1 MADLVRRD
9 IWALEEEAGK
19 WHPVTEAYA
28 RAVGVMQGRAD
39 DDPTS
44 WAYQAAVHGAPQGM
58 PRDEFVDQCQHNTWF
73 FLPWHRMYLHF
84 FEEIV
89 RAALAEVDEVS
100 DDVKSSWALPY
111 WNYDRGG
118 GTAALPPAFL
128 EPTLADGQTPNPLFT
143 ELRDPNIAAG
153 GELNPFAISAARAL
167 VERFFAH
174 DPVPGGTV
182 GFGGPRTGW
191 NHFNESADAA
201 PGALEQTPHN
211 LVHGGVGGPD
221 GLMSAFDTAP
231 LDPVFWLHHAN
242 IDRLWEV
249 WFNQGG
255 RKNPSRSA
263 WRDEPFD
270 FHQADGTAVRM
281 TSTEVV
287 DPGSLGYEYEELA
300 VPELVAGGGGG
311 VPPEPPPDRPPE
323 LVGATEGPLTLTGQS
338 EQVAIPLSEPT
349 GPAALT
355 ESTERPR
362 VYVNVEGI
370 QGERNPGVSYA
381 VYVNLPDDE
390 DPGTAKRYHVGNVSF
405 FGIERSRDVET
416 DHRGGPGLRYAF
428 DITDLANSL
437 ESEGRWDPAQ
447 VKVSFEPIRS
457 LPPSGEEAV
466 PAPAEVPPVT
476 IGRVGIY
483 YQ

>member
-1 MADLVRRD
+1 
-9 IWALEEEAGK
+9 
-19 WHPVTEAYA
+19 
-28 RAVGVMQGRAD
+28 
-39 DDPTS
+39 
-44 WAYQAAVHGAPQGM
+44 
-58 PRDEFVDQCQHNTWF
+58 
-73 FLPWHRMYLHF
+73 
-84 FEEIV
+84 
-89 RAALAEVDEVS
+89 
-100 DDVKSSWALPY
+100 
-111 WNYDRGG
+111 
-118 GTAALPPAFL
+118 
-128 EPTLADGQTPNPLFT
+128 
-143 ELRDPNIAAG
+143 
-153 GELNPFAISAARAL
+153 
-167 VERFFAH
+167 
-174 DPVPGGTV
+174 
-182 GFGGPRTGW
+182 
-191 NHFNESADAA
+191 
-201 PGALEQTPHN
+201 
-211 LVHGGVGGPD
+211 
-221 GLMSAFDTAP
+221 
-231 LDPVFWLHHAN
+231 
-242 IDRLWEV
+242 V
-249 WFNQGG
+249 WVNQGG
-255 RKNPSRSA
+255 RKNPNRSA

-270 FHQADGTAVRM
+270 FHRADRTAVQM

-300 VPELVAGGGGG
+300 VPELVAAGGGG

-323 LVGATEGPLTLTGQS
+323 LVGATEGPLTLAGQS

-390 DPGTAKRYHVGNVSF
+390 DPGSAQRYHVGNVSF
-405 FGIERSRDVET
+405 FGIERARDVET

-428 DITDLANSL
+428 DITDLANML

-457 LPPSGEEAV
+457 LPPTGEEAV
-466 PAPAEVPPVT
+466 PAPVDVPPVT